1 MIVQEGILN
10 PCLANGFDTYLK
22 YTLNEKRKLVY
33 AFFWV
38 LKYCAEF
45 YLGNI
50 CSALPS

>member
-1 MIVQEGILN
+1 MVQEGILN
-10 PCLANGFDTYLK
+10 PCMANGFDTYPK

-33 AFFWV
+33 NFLGV

-50 CSALPS
+50 CRAVPS